1 MPTETTKTV
10 AQIAIESPV
19 AAREFEKLGI
29 DYCCGGKRT
38 LEQACTTANLS
49 VDEVL
54 SRLEKLS
61 TDQNA
66 KDGQDFSKMSLTDLI
81 AHITSTHHVFVRQ
94 ESPRIQELATK
105 VAAKHGAA
113 HPELRQVPEIFN
125 ALASELAVH
134 LMKEEQILFPYVQQL
149 EEARLA
155 GEAAPPTMFGTVA
168 NPIHMMEREHDGAGE
183 ALRALRSV
191 TNDYTLPEDACTS
204 FNLLYQ
210 GLQAF
215 EADLHQHIHLE
226 NNLLFPRALALEA
239 NN

>member
-1 MPTETTKTV
+1 MPTETAKTV

-38 LEQACTTANLS
+38 LEQACDTANLS

-54 SRLEKLS
+54 SRFEKLS
-61 TDQNA
+61 SEKRTT
-66 KDGQDFSKMSLTDLI
+66 DGQDFGNMSLTDLI
-81 AHITSTHHVFVRQ
+81 AHINATHHVFVRQ
-94 ESPRIQELATK
+94 ES
-105 VAAKHGAA
+105 AANPGAGNEGGDQA
-113 HPELRQVPEIFN
+113 RSHASRVRQVPEIFG
-125 ALASELAVH
+125 ALASELSLH

-149 EEARLA
+149 EEAQLA
-155 GEAAPPTMFGTVA
+155 GEPAPPAMFGTVA

-204 FNLLYQ
+204 FQLLYQ

-226 NNLLFPRALALEA
+226 NNLLFPRSLAMEA
-239 NN
+239 KR